1 MNAIL
6 IFAIMHIE
14 KLNFFSLILNKLE
27 CFEKNKTKNN
37 NFNKVNNQPKEANNK
52 NYIAL
57 SNELA
62 D

>member
-1 MNAIL
+1 
-6 IFAIMHIE
+6 MHIE

-52 NYIAL
+52 NYIDL

>member
-6 IFAIMHIE
+6 IFANHAHW
-14 KLNFFSLILNKLE
+14 KVNFFSLILDKLE